1 MEGTGTLG
9 VPQTYA
15 DRLYATC
22 KKAIE
27 IVKKILTVGI
37 RILVGVGC
45 FALQP
50 NFAVTVSVISFCT
63 PGMADQVRQ
72 NMDPISKLFTWQ
84 KAEYAALVVFLAW
97 YALPVA
103 QCMLTAYFAI
113 QLGITLRKQLQV
125 EAS

>member
-1 MEGTGTLG
+1 MESTGTVT

-22 KKAIE
+22 TKAIE
-27 IVKKILTVGI
+27 IVKKILTVGT

-50 NFAVTVSVISFCT
+50 NLAVMVTLLSFCLPDAAENAGNDIHT
-63 PGMADQVRQ
+63 
-72 NMDPISKLFTWQ
+72 ISKLFTWQ

-103 QCMLTAYFAI
+103 QCMLTGYFAI
-113 QLGITLRKQLQV
+113 QLGITLRKQL
-125 EAS
+125 

>member
-1 MEGTGTLG
+1 MESTGNVT
-9 VPQTYA
+9 VSQTYA

-22 KKAIE
+22 TKAIE
-27 IVKKILTVGI
+27 IVKKILTVGT

-50 NFAVTVSVISFCT
+50 NLAVMVTLLSFCLPDAAENAGNNIHT
-63 PGMADQVRQ
+63 
-72 NMDPISKLFTWQ
+72 ISKLFTWQ

-103 QCMLTAYFAI
+103 QCMLTGYFAI
-113 QLGITLRKQLQV
+113 QLGITLRKQL
-125 EAS
+125 